1 MLSRWTSP
9 AIQNELLDIV
19 SNMILQKITAE
30 VRRSG
35 FFGIIVDET
44 SDISKTGRQVSMCLR
59 YVIDGETKETFTG
72 FYKTNSTE
80 GEVLYELVKAAVSKL
95 ESCLGNIIAECF
107 DGAANMSG
115 AHKGLATR
123 MKEYSPLG
131 IYVHC
136 YGHRLNL
143 ALQDTMTEIQPL
155 RNALGIIQSLY
166 NFLEGSTKR
175 HAFFKRVESEEED
188 IAMSNEITRTDNEI
202 TECHQMV
209 MSLAAAVK
217 AVVEQVPKI
226 MKAVLALSRDR
237 DPKTYN
243 DSNSLLHS
251 MCDFQ
256 FVFGLVVLRVIL
268 SNSDNLSRYLQG
280 KKMDVVT
287 AKKTVDA
294 VIKTLNNCRKYQESC
309 YHGATNQGR
318 N

>member
-1 MLSRWTSP
+1 MKRRISVKQSKSP
-9 AIQNELLDIV
+9 CA
-19 SNMILQKITAE
+19 
-30 VRRSG
+30 SG
-35 FFGIIVDET
+35 
-44 SDISKTGRQVSMCLR
+44 S

-95 ESCLGNIIAECF
+95 ELCLGNIIAECF

-175 HAFFKRVESEEED
+175 HAFFKGVESEEED
-188 IAMSNEITRTDNEI
+188 IALTMRSQSVTRWS
-202 TECHQMV
+202 CRWV
-209 MSLAAAVK
+209 ALK
-217 AVVEQVPKI
+217 AVGEQVPKI
-226 MKAVLALSRDR
+226 MKALLTLSRDR

>member
-1 MLSRWTSP
+1 
-9 AIQNELLDIV
+9 
-19 SNMILQKITAE
+19 
-30 VRRSG
+30 
-35 FFGIIVDET
+35 
-44 SDISKTGRQVSMCLR
+44 
-59 YVIDGETKETFTG
+59 
-72 FYKTNSTE
+72 
-80 GEVLYELVKAAVSKL
+80 
-95 ESCLGNIIAECF
+95 
-107 DGAANMSG
+107 
-115 AHKGLATR
+115 
-123 MKEYSPLG
+123 
-131 IYVHC
+131 
-136 YGHRLNL
+136 
-143 ALQDTMTEIQPL
+143 
-155 RNALGIIQSLY
+155 
-166 NFLEGSTKR
+166 
-175 HAFFKRVESEEED
+175 
-188 IAMSNEITRTDNEI
+188 MSNEITRTDNEI